1 MLILFEGYNNR
12 IKVLFY
18 KNKESIDLDP
28 TDHAFNDRY
37 TSLHLC
43 MIWQPKSLKY
53 IIYLP
58 I

>member
-1 MLILFEGYNNR
+1 MLILFEGCNNR

-18 KNKESIDLDP
+18 KNKESIDMDP
-28 TDHAFNDRY
+28 TDHAFNDSRH

-53 IIYLP
+53 IIY
-58 I
+58 